1 MAVQPVTRGLACYRD
16 SVQVPGGAQ
25 RGDEHLRLADLPRR
39 LVDDRH
45 GAPAEVDEQLVSRQ
59 MHLAHAELLLL
70 QPGTVV
76 TGELSIR
83 HTIWLLL
90 SELLPE
96 QLQRH
101 VGATEL
107 LMHLLPLWGG
117 LTRAC
122 DGTTGLQ
129 ATGKCSVVQVFQGG
143 PGLSSQGEL
152 VAQSAHGVV

>member
-1 MAVQPVTRGLACYRD
+1 M
-16 SVQVPGGAQ
+16 
-25 RGDEHLRLADLPRR
+25 
-39 LVDDRH
+39 
-45 GAPAEVDEQLVSRQ
+45 
-59 MHLAHAELLLL
+59 
-70 QPGTVV
+70 